1 LACCQKIKYY
11 GDIEVEQTK
20 QMIKNLFNIKENTNQ
35 IYFQDEEGDPI
46 ILNKNIPSDLSV
58 YLYIKPEAIPS
69 NPQAA
74 LNIPQP
80 SQNSIINCNKE
91 KFHWIF
97 DQEGESDQAN
107 TDISNKY
114 IYKNKNSESVSLG
127 NVRSSISFEVGVS
140 FFVLRV
146 SNFPHYS
153 YLNVID
159 NDIKFSINNEYD
171 NKYTN
176 IGLGGSKSE
185 YYVDENKIYN
195 IGILIDMNKKKCIFY
210 DYDKQDKIR
219 CKQDATIS
227 TYIDDKYATISY
239 LKGEP
244 LEGNILSDNVKLIA
258 WIKNDATEENTGITI
273 LNEGCISVPDWVKY

>member
-1 LACCQKIKYY
+1 
-11 GDIEVEQTK
+11 
-20 QMIKNLFNIKENTNQ
+20 M
-35 IYFQDEEGDPI
+35 
-46 ILNKNIPSDLSV
+46 
-58 YLYIKPEAIPS
+58 
-69 NPQAA
+69 
-74 LNIPQP
+74 
-80 SQNSIINCNKE
+80 
-91 KFHWIF
+91 
-97 DQEGESDQAN
+97 
-107 TDISNKY
+107 
-114 IYKNKNSESVSLG
+114 
-127 NVRSSISFEVGVS
+127 
-140 FFVLRV
+140 RV

-153 YLNVID
+153 YLNVVD